1 MIEFLNEMRQ
11 TFVSLL
17 IPLLTIWLGY
27 RLGLLTY
34 FQKKEHEQIIK
45 RYLEEGVDLISS
57 NIDHALVTF
66 SENWALSLRILREF
80 RETNSA
86 NIPMRKESYNKE
98 FLQYDLKSFSISPYY
113 KIKSLMGEDVFWES
127 AQSVFSFVG
136 KTYSF
141 FENDLKF
148 TIQSYYDPKVE
159 TASYE
164 KIFEGYSEKVHELV
178 EESFKYYKV
187 VMELQNLAVALE
199 TKPLTFKKLLTFK
212 KSPLAKIIVKRLRS
226 ELLEKI
232 PEESYL

>member
-1 MIEFLNEMRQ
+1 MIIEFLNEMRP

-45 RYLEEGVDLISS
+45 RYLEQGVDLISS

-66 SENWALSLRILREF
+66 SENWALSLRMLKEF
-80 RETNSA
+80 RETNLA
-86 NIPMRKESYNKE
+86 NVPMREESFNKE
-98 FLQYDLKSFSISPYY
+98 FLQYDSKSFSVSPYY
-113 KIKSLMGEDVFWES
+113 KIKSLVGEDVFWES

-136 KTYSF
+136 NAYSF

-148 TIQSYYDPKVE
+148 TIQAFYNPDVE
-159 TASYE
+159 TAPYD
-164 KIFEGYSEKVHELV
+164 KIFDTYSKKVHDLM
-178 EESFKYYKV
+178 EESYKFYKI

-199 TKPLTFKKLLTFK
+199 TKSLSFKDLVAFKDKPL
-212 KSPLAKIIVKRLRS
+212 SKIIVNRLRS

-232 PEESYL
+232 SIES